1 MNLARVVRCLS
12 CLVLAVTA
20 RSVGAR
26 PPEAVPVDAPP
37 FAARL
42 SAVEPEWQ
50 IAFTAEDGRRTVD
63 AADLVVWGAYREV
76 GRPPLLVLADGS
88 LLPADVFEADK
99 EKLRA
104 DSGAFGL
111 MEVPLEL
118 LAGVVFRLPND
129 RQAADRL
136 VAAVASAAA
145 TADQLMLING
155 DRVAGRFEAIAD
167 DAVRLQ
173 AEVGPVEVELER
185 VGALV
190 FDPALLARDRPRGL
204 RAIVGLDDGAHLVA
218 RGLRSD
224 GDSLTIDSSG
234 GLAWSTALDRVV
246 CLQPLGG
253 RVTYLSDL
261 EAAEYRHV
269 PYLDVPWPYRIDR
282 NVSGGLL
289 RAGGRLFAKGLGVH
303 SAARLTYRLDEPYR
317 RLDAALAIDD
327 STAGQGSVR
336 FRVFVDGREQ
346 YVSPTIRGGMAPV
359 PASLD
364 LSGATRID
372 LVVDFAERADVLDRA
387 NWLDARL
394 VR

>member
-1 MNLARVVRCLS
+1 
-12 CLVLAVTA
+12 
-20 RSVGAR
+20 
-26 PPEAVPVDAPP
+26 
-37 FAARL
+37 
-42 SAVEPEWQ
+42 
-50 IAFTAEDGRRTVD
+50 
-63 AADLVVWGAYREV
+63 
-76 GRPPLLVLADGS
+76 
-88 LLPADVFEADK
+88 
-99 EKLRA
+99 
-104 DSGAFGL
+104 
-111 MEVPLEL
+111 
-118 LAGVVFRLPND
+118 
-129 RQAADRL
+129 
-136 VAAVASAAA
+136 
-145 TADQLMLING
+145 
-155 DRVAGRFEAIAD
+155 
-167 DAVRLQ
+167 
-173 AEVGPVEVELER
+173 
-185 VGALV
+185 V